1 MKRLALLTVIGIF
14 LVSCGGGKEA
24 ISDSTLQEDQ
34 IAQSLVQQEGER
46 PGIAP
51 ESLNPKVPPQKII
64 SSTKAAPSIAAPK
77 EIKLVEPEAKPIVA
91 KEVVKKDTVAVVTP
105 KEIVQVPKDTVVAVI
120 KKPVQVVEQLAAPV
134 ADIVEPPA
142 KPVEA
147 EPTGSLNFQNLTF
160 DDIYFDDKSTMPSST
175 FNSNYYVTL
184 GKIVKALRS
193 DPEIKVRITGY
204 TDFEGTDQYNYDLSE
219 KRAKTFGKILLE
231 LFPADMQYEIAQRIE
246 INPKS
251 SSELLVESSN
261 KARRTLNRRVSFE
274 LFYGELQNNPY
285 AVYMHSAPSVPMKSS
300 SQSAP
305 AVVSRSSSAPASM
318 QQKLYDKAMMLF
330 NQNRYNESIEI
341 FDEIVNIDPKNSL
354 TDNAFFWIG
363 EAHYYQNQYTD
374 ALQAY
379 RKVFGA
385 GDGNKEAA
393 AQMRLGYCYFRL
405 NQLEQAVIEFRKVI
419 NNYPDAPEE
428 IRRSELVLSKIK
440 SY

>member
-1 MKRLALLTVIGIF
+1 MKRLVLLIIISIY
-14 LVSCGGGKEA
+14 LLSCGGGKEA

-64 SSTKAAPSIAAPK
+64 SSTKAAPSIAASKDTKPSEPK
-77 EIKLVEPEAKPIVA
+77 KAVIEET
-91 KEVVKKDTVAVVTP
+91 VKKNTVAVALPEKV
-105 KEIVQVPKDTVVAVI
+105 VQIPKDTVVAVVKEPI
-120 KKPVQVVEQLAAPV
+120 QIAKKIVAPV
-134 ADIVEPPA
+134 ADIVERPA
-142 KPVEA
+142 KQPVM

-175 FNSNYYVTL
+175 FNSNYYVTI
-184 GKIVKALRS
+184 GKIVKALRT
-193 DPEIKVRITGY
+193 DPEIKVRINGY
-204 TDFEGTDQYNYDLSE
+204 TDFEGSDQFNYDLSE

-231 LFPADMQYEIAQRIE
+231 LFPTEIQSEIAQRIE

-251 SSELLVESSN
+251 SSDLLVESNN

-285 AVYMHSAPSVPMKSS
+285 AVYMRTGPSTSFKASS
-300 SQSAP
+300 TATST
-305 AVVSRSSSAPASM
+305 VVSRSRSVPASM

-341 FDEIVNIDPKNSL
+341 FDEIVAIDPRNSL
-354 TDNAFFWIG
+354 TDNAYFWIG
-363 EAHYYQNQYTD
+363 EALYYQNRYTD
-374 ALQAY
+374 ALQTY
-379 RKVFGA
+379 QKVFGA

-405 NQLEQAVIEFRKVI
+405 NQFDQAMIEFRKVI

-440 SY
+440 NN